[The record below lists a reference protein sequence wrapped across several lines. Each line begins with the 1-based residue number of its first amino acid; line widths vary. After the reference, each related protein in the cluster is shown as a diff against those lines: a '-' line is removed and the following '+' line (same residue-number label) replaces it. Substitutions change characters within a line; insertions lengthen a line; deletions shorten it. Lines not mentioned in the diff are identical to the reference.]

1 MKKVDGKSFLEYL
14 DEKIMVLDGASGT
27 HMQQNGMEPGM
38 CPEMF
43 AIENPQVLKELQ
55 RAYINAGS
63 KAVYTFTLG
72 ANEHKLADFSLADKV
87 HSINKTLA
95 EISAEV
101 AGSKAFVG
109 GDVSSTGSFLAPL
122 GDLEF
127 EQVVDIYKRQISA
140 LAEGGADFIIIET
153 MIDIMET
160 RAAVIAAKECCSL
173 PVVASMTFDE
183 SGRSLTGT
191 TPAAAAMTLIS
202 AGADAVGLNCS
213 TGPKEM
219 VGYVKEMKKV
229 SSVPIIVKP
238 NAGMPKVVDG
248 KTVFDLSCS
257 QFSEYVEPLCE
268 AGANLIGGCCGTTP
282 EFIKAAADIAGK
294 KEPKPWLSSIPPA
307 LTSVTQEVYLGS
319 RFRVIGERI
328 NPTGKPKLVEA
339 LKAEDYYEVL
349 DMALEQK
356 DNGAHI
362 LDVNVG
368 SPDVDESKA
377 MLKTIE
383 TLAAQAKLPLSID
396 SSNMEVIEQAL
407 RVNPGRALVNSM
419 STKAEHMKQLLP
431 LIKRYN
437 AMFVLLPIGDEGI
450 PKTAEGRI
458 KEIEQACKT
467 IEEAGISKQS
477 ILVDGLVMTVS
488 ADQKAAIETLKV
500 VKWCAGSGLNTVL
513 GISNGSFGLPERKY
527 INSAYLVMAMAN
539 GLTSAIMNPNDTLMM
554 DLYHAAEALIE
565 RDENF
570 ESYIERFSNSEVTEQ
585 EAKTI
590 VDAVL
595 TGKKKTIITLIEK
608 EIEGGSSPEQIIND
622 MIIPALKKVGDLYEQ
637 RVYFLPQLIYSAEA
651 AHAAFDYIEEKFFGE
666 ADASNDKKRV
676 VIATVKGDIH
686 DIGKNLV
693 AMLLKNHG
701 FIVTD
706 LGKDVPAEIIIDKA
720 LEIDADIIG
729 LSALITT
736 TAKEMDR
743 VVKLARQRNV
753 RAKVMVGGAV
763 VSEEY
768 SQSIGADGYA
778 ADAAGAVRKAQQ
790 LVE

>member
-1 MKKVDGKSFLEYL
+1 MKKVDGKNFLEYL
-14 DEKIMVLDGASGT
+14 SEKIMVLDGASGT
-27 HMQQNGMEPGM
+27 YMQQNGMEPGM
-38 CPEMF
+38 CPEIF
-43 AIENPQVLKELQ
+43 AIENPQVLKDLQ
-55 RAYINAGS
+55 RQYIEAGS

-72 ANEHKLADFSLADKV
+72 ANEYKLGDFSLAEKV
-87 HSINKTLA
+87 YDINKTLA
-95 EISAEV
+95 QISVEV
-101 AGSKAFVG
+101 AADKAFVG

-140 LAEGGADFIIIET
+140 LADGGVDFIIIET

-160 RAAVIAAKECCSL
+160 RAAVIAAKECCEL
-173 PVVASMTFDE
+173 PVVACMTFDE
-183 SGRSLTGT
+183 NGRTLTGT
-191 TPAAAAMTLIS
+191 TPAAAAMTLVS

-219 VGYVKEMKKV
+219 VEYVREMKQV

-248 KTVFDLSCS
+248 KTVFDLSCEAFS
-257 QFSEYVEPLCE
+257 QYVEPLCE

-282 EFIKAAADIAGK
+282 EFIKKTAEIAGRMQ
-294 KEPKPWLSSIPPA
+294 PMLWLSAMPPA
-307 LTSVTQEVYLGS
+307 VTSVTQEVYIGS
-319 RFRVIGERI
+319 SFKVIGERI

-339 LKAEDYYEVL
+339 LKTGDYYEVL

-368 SPDVDESKA
+368 SPDVDELEA
-377 MLKTIE
+377 MVKTIE
-383 TLAAQAKLPLSID
+383 TLATQAKLPLCID
-396 SSNMEVIEQAL
+396 SSKIEVIEQAL

-419 STKAEHMKQLLP
+419 STKAEHMRALLP
-431 LIKRYN
+431 LIKRYS

-450 PKTAEGRI
+450 PKTADGRI
-458 KEIEQACKT
+458 KEIEQAYKI
-467 IEEAGISKQS
+467 IEQAGIGKES

-500 VKWCAGSGLNTVL
+500 VKWCTKNGFNTVL
-513 GISNGSFGLPERKY
+513 GISNSSFGLPERKY

-539 GLTSAIMNPNDTLMM
+539 GLTAAIMNPNDTLMM

-570 ESYIERFSNSEVTEQ
+570 ENYIERFTGVEVTEQ

-590 VDAVL
+590 VDAIL
-595 TGKKKTIITLIEK
+595 TGKKKTIIGLIEQ
-608 EIEGGSSPEQIIND
+608 EIKAGRTPEQIIND

-651 AHAAFDYIEEKFFGE
+651 AHTAFDYLEEKFFAGG
-666 ADASNDKKRV
+666 DTSKNKKRV

-701 FIVTD
+701 FMVTD
-706 LGKDVPAEIIIDKA
+706 LGKDVPAQVIVDKA
-720 LEIDADIIG
+720 IEIDADIIG

-743 VVKLARQRNV
+743 VIKLARQRSV

-768 SQSIGADGYA
+768 SHSIGADGYA
-778 ADAAGAVRKAQQ
+778 ADAAGAVRKAQE